1 MNDTASDLGSK
12 LNELAEDILDEML
25 TPGNEVNLEQ
35 RIDALKAIGTLHLGL
50 LRISGKLKPPPD
62 EPGEPIP
69 SMDEMRAKIKAVS

>member
-1 MNDTASDLGSK
+1 MDADSELGTK
-12 LNELAEDILDEML
+12 LGKLAEGILD
-25 TPGNEVNLEQ
+25 NLLEDGSEAPMEQ